1 MRGRDIILGLIVV
14 VLWGLN
20 FIAIKTGLQNIP
32 PLFLGSLR
40 FIAATLPAI
49 FFLPRPPIAW
59 RRLISLGLTINVGQF
74 TFLFLGMKLGM
85 PAGLASLVIQA
96 QAFFTLAFAAL
107 LLKEHWCWNHI
118 AGLVLA
124 ACGMT
129 IIGFVQEGGMT
140 AIGFWLTLAA
150 AASWGIGNII
160 MRKATQG
167 VPPYSSLSLVVWAG
181 SIAIPPLLFLSWN
194 MEGPAAWHLAW
205 QSSTW
210 ADAASVIYLAFFAT
224 LGGYALWGKLL
235 SRYPAAIVSPFA
247 LLVPVVC
254 IASSAFLLGETLSL
268 WQVFGVS
275 LVMAGLVIHVLGD
288 RLRSKNRFHLKLTS

>member
-74 TFLFLGMKLGM
+74 TFLFLGMKL
-85 PAGLASLVIQA
+85 
-96 QAFFTLAFAAL
+96 
-107 LLKEHWCWNHI
+107 
-118 AGLVLA
+118 
-124 ACGMT
+124 
-129 IIGFVQEGGMT
+129 GMT